1 MDAEQVLRLFP
12 NADLDGFYETSKRNA
27 LNNCY
32 AWAGGDKENIWY
44 PTKSYY
50 VWFTDSKSEKLDNF
64 IENYGYVGYKEIT
77 ESRKYEPEFEK
88 IAIFVDEDGLPSHA
102 TRQKDNGCWTS
113 KLGIL
118 EDVEHKT
125 LECIEGA
132 GYGMVKVILKRPKK
146 NKEEMNRIETLT
158 DSNFED
164 FRQLVKDI
172 VNVPKKEIDEQ
183 LKLEREKK
191 EKNRKRK

>member
-1 MDAEQVLRLFP
+1 MDAAQVLRLFP
-12 NADLDGFYETSKRNA
+12 NADLDGFYETSKVNP

-50 VWFTDSKSEKLDNF
+50 LWFTDSKSEKLDNF
-64 IENYGYVGYKEIT
+64 IDNYGYIGYKEIT
-77 ESRKYEPEFEK
+77 QSREYEPGFEK
-88 IAIFVDEDGLPSHA
+88 LAIFVGEDGLPSHA
-102 TRQKDNGCWTS
+102 ARQKDNGAWTS

-125 LECIEGA
+125 LECIEGVD
-132 GYGMVKVILKRPKK
+132 YGMVEVILKRPKK
-146 NKEEMNRIETLT
+146 DKKEMDTLETLT
-158 DSNFED
+158 NSSFED
-164 FRQLVKDI
+164 FKRLVKDI

-183 LKLEREKK
+183 LKLEREKRL
-191 EKNRKRK
+191 KNKKRK